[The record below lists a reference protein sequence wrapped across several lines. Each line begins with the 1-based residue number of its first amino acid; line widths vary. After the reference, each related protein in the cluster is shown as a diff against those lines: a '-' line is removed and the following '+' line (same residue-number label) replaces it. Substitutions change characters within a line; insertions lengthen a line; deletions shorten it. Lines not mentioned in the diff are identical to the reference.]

1 MVVSTAEKA
10 HVMRQVGAEKANV
23 SEPLWKRRKRIDD
36 DRNRGPVV
44 APGQAWRVPVFLVRR
59 LSGAEVARA
68 RFRLRCGTWEP
79 LAAIVP
85 VRVLTWVGEREDLKQ
100 LICEGQSTDARQG
113 GGPPRSSDE
122 APVMGAER
130 RGRVVLILF
139 AGQPECPGGAG

>member
-23 SEPLWKRRKRIDD
+23 SEPLWKRRKRIDEVETGVQLLPRD
-36 DRNRGPVV
+36 ESGGCLHSWPVGLRRRGGASSV
-44 APGQAWRVPVFLVRR
+44 QA
-59 LSGAEVARA
+59 
-68 RFRLRCGTWEP
+68 
-79 LAAIVP
+79 P
-85 VRVLTWVGEREDLKQ
+85 VRNVGTPRRDSAGPGVDPVGEREDPKQ
-100 LICEGQSTDARQG
+100 LICQGQSTDARQG

-139 AGQPECPGGAG
+139 AGQPEFPGGAG